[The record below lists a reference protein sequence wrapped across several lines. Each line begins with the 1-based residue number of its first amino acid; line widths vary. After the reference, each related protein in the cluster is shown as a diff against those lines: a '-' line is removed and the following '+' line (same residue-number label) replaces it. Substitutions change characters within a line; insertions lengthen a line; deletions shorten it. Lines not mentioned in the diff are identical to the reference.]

1 MKYTR
6 GLNAGV
12 QANGGFANY
21 WRGPSRFAIPIPK
34 GLDPALASPIMCAGM
49 TVYAPL
55 KRFGVTKGKKVG
67 VIGIGGLGHLA
78 IKIAKAMGAEV
89 TAISRGESKKDL
101 ALELGADKYIATGS
115 DLKADFKS
123 HSRAV
128 DVIICTI
135 SESSSGSGGTV
146 RPFAHTRPTQPRY
159 RGVRLP
165 RQTRGYHESRRY
177 RAQPAGDYHH
187 PACSR

>member
-1 MKYTR
+1 MRSQDFHFPACFSEGFPSSRTGKDNFCPNFVYTFGAAKYTR
-6 GLNAGV
+6 GLNEGK
-12 QANGGFANY
+12 QNYGGFASY

-55 KRFGVTKGKKVG
+55 KRFGVPDRAPKVG

-89 TAISRGESKKDL
+89 TAISRGESKKEL

-115 DLKADFKS
+115 DLKADFKN

-128 DVIICTI
+128 DVIVCTI
-135 SESSSGSGGTV
+135 SESGVAQERAV
-146 RPFAHTRPTQPRY
+146 RDQPF
-159 RGVRLP
+159 
-165 RQTRGYHESRRY
+165 
-177 RAQPAGDYHH
+177 
-187 PACSR
+187 